1 MLAPPEGAGS
11 EAVAG
16 DGATVDERRRTSARR
31 LRAEV
36 EGEAT
41 ARREVGA
48 TATGAPPSAGSKEG
62 SSHRQVTQEV
72 AALRQCACR
81 ERAAP
86 VALAFVQVRFPAL
99 LKSAAAP
106 SKKPKRVLS

>member
-1 MLAPPEGAGS
+1 MGSGS

-16 DGATVDERRRTSARR
+16 DGVSVDERRCISAHR

-36 EGEAT
+36 EGAGEG
-41 ARREVGA
+41 E
-48 TATGAPPSAGSKEG
+48 ATGAPPSATGEEA
-62 SSHRQVTQEV
+62 SSQHQTSGQV

-106 SKKPKRVLS
+106 SKKKKKKRVLSES

>member
-1 MLAPPEGAGS
+1 MGSGS

-16 DGATVDERRRTSARR
+16 DGVSIDERRCISAHR

-36 EGEAT
+36 EGAGEG
-41 ARREVGA
+41 E
-48 TATGAPPSAGSKEG
+48 ATGAPPSATGEDV
-62 SSHRQVTQEV
+62 SSLHHTSGQVT
-72 AALRQCACR
+72 ALRQCACR

-106 SKKPKRVLS
+106 SKKKKKRALP